1 MKIRI
6 ILCLF
11 LFVNTCLFAVDTP
24 PEYKHED
31 RTLNPL
37 EKETSNILKKKFPG
51 ELLDAKLKSLR
62 TLAESPEYLTFLD
75 KTYPKLAPF
84 KDFEDFDSKVTPP
97 KDRYLQFCQDYLNIE
112 TADEITDNEQFVI
125 HHIFTSSWAS
135 EASQRGKDKPPDLQS
150 GKPYRLGPV
159 LAFKPIGKEI
169 LKRRAAKST
178 AFTALLITAQSHLN
192 EDSRWVKALFEKH
205 GKSNACRQIALQDPM
220 LFYRILYTFSTD
232 TTFLKCLYDPVDVDA
247 ERRKRFNER
256 YETPTQS
263 EKETQ

>member
-1 MKIRI
+1 MKTRI
-6 ILCLF
+6 VLCL
-11 LFVNTCLFAVDTP
+11 LLLINTCLFTVDTP

-31 RTLNPL
+31 RALNPL
-37 EKETSNILKKKFPG
+37 EKETFNILKKKFPG
-51 ELLDAKLKSLR
+51 KLLDAKLKNLR
-62 TLAESPEYLTFLD
+62 ALAESREYLTFLD

-112 TADEITDNEQFVI
+112 TATEITDDEQFVI
-125 HHIFTSSWAS
+125 HHISTSSWAS

-159 LAFKPIGKEI
+159 IAFKPIGKEI

-192 EDSRWVKALFEKH
+192 EDIRWVKVLFEKH
-205 GKSNACRQIALQDPM
+205 GKSDACRQIAVQYPM

-247 ERRKRFNER
+247 ERRKRFDER
-256 YETPTQS
+256 YGTPTQR

>member
-1 MKIRI
+1 MKTQIV
-6 ILCLF
+6 LCLL
-11 LFVNTCLFAVDTP
+11 LFINTCLLAVDAP

-31 RTLNPL
+31 RVLNPL
-37 EKETSNILKKKFPG
+37 EKETFNILKKKFPS

-62 TLAESPEYLTFLD
+62 ALAESSEYLAFLD

-84 KDFEDFDSKVTPP
+84 KDLEDFDSKVTPP

-112 TADEITDNEQFVI
+112 TAGEITDNEQFVI
-125 HHIFTSSWAS
+125 HHILTSSWAS

-192 EDSRWVKALFEKH
+192 EDTRWLKALFEKH
-205 GKSNACRQIALQDPM
+205 GKSNACLQIALQDPM
-220 LFYRILYTFSTD
+220 LFYRILYTFSSD
-232 TTFLKCLYDPVDVDA
+232 TTFLKCLYDPVDVNA
-247 ERRKRFNER
+247 ERRKRFDQR
-256 YETPTQS
+256 YGTSTQS
-263 EKETQ
+263 EKENQ

>member
-1 MKIRI
+1 MKTQIV
-6 ILCLF
+6 LCLLLF
-11 LFVNTCLFAVDTP
+11 LNTCLLAVDAP

-31 RTLNPL
+31 RVLNPL
-37 EKETSNILKKKFPG
+37 EKETFNILKKKFPN

-62 TLAESPEYLTFLD
+62 ALAESSEYLAFLD

-84 KDFEDFDSKVTPP
+84 KDLEDFDSKVTPP

-112 TADEITDNEQFVI
+112 TAGEITDNEQFVI
-125 HHIFTSSWAS
+125 HHILTSSWAS

-192 EDSRWVKALFEKH
+192 EDTRWLKALFEKH
-205 GKSNACRQIALQDPM
+205 GKSNACLQIALQDPM

-232 TTFLKCLYDPVDVDA
+232 TTFLKCLYDPVDVNA
-247 ERRKRFNER
+247 ERRKRFDQR
-256 YETPTQS
+256 YGTSTQS
-263 EKETQ
+263 EKENQ